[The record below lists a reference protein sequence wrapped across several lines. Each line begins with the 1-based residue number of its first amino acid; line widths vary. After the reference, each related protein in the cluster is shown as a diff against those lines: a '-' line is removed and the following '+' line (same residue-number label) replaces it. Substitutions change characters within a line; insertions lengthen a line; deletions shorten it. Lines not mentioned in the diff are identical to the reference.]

1 MDEAVCEGATYMAAM
16 RKGDLVNQFDFTDCT
31 AMDFSTD
38 TGDDGV
44 AVLISRS
51 TTFPCTATKKFKTMF
66 DDQEFLDV

>member
-16 RKGDLVNQFDFTDCT
+16 RKGDLVNQFDFNDCT

-44 AVLISRS
+44 AVLI
-51 TTFPCTATKKFKTMF
+51 
-66 DDQEFLDV
+66 

>member
-1 MDEAVCEGATYMAAM
+1 MAAM

-38 TGDDGV
+38 TGDDDGV

-51 TTFPCTATKKFKTMF
+51 TTFPCTASKKFKTMF
-66 DDQEFLDV
+66 NDQEFLDV